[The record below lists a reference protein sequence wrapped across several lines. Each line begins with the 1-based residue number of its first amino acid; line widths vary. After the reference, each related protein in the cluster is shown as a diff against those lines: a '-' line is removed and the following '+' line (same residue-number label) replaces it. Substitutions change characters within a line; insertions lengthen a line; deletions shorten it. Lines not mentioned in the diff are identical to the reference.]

1 MDSFVIS
8 FSGKENI
15 PSWEC
20 FQPQSL
26 AYLKTE
32 GGLWSINCSFVHWWE
47 HVDFSGVLAVRGSC
61 LVQKHKDCM
70 YSTYTSICSDGTLTL
85 AWQAVAPKVL
95 LRVVTRLSQSSESS
109 TEAYFEVIRSLS
121 THKHCKWNVL
131 SHSHLSIFQTDCGPL
146 AKNSLLK

>member
-1 MDSFVIS
+1 MDHLTLLNNLLQIERISNLPSKVLAPATAGRCRTKRSTVNSFVISFSVIS

-47 HVDFSGVLAVRGSC
+47 HVELTGTNAGIARWPSP
-61 LVQKHKDCM
+61 
-70 YSTYTSICSDGTLTL
+70 ICT
-85 AWQAVAPKVL
+85 Q
-95 LRVVTRLSQSSESS
+95 
-109 TEAYFEVIRSLS
+109 
-121 THKHCKWNVL
+121 H
-131 SHSHLSIFQTDCGPL
+131 
-146 AKNSLLK
+146 

>member
-32 GGLWSINCSFVHWWE
+32 GGLWSINCSFVHCMVYCTSDSE
-47 HVDFSGVLAVRGSC
+47 LTGTNAVIARWSSP
-61 LVQKHKDCM
+61 LCM
-70 YSTYTSICSDGTLTL
+70 QHWPIPIL
-85 AWQAVAPKVL
+85 
-95 LRVVTRLSQSSESS
+95 
-109 TEAYFEVIRSLS
+109 YFRR
-121 THKHCKWNVL
+121 
-131 SHSHLSIFQTDCGPL
+131 
-146 AKNSLLK
+146 